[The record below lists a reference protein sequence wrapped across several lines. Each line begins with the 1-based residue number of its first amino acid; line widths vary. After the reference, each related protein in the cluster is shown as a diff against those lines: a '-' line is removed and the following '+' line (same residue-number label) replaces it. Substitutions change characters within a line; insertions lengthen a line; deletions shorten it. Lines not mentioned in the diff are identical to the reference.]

1 MALGQPGDAR
11 FTVRAP
17 SRLHGVLRPDV
28 DWISTQW
35 VKRWVGAMD
44 RITEIPGTPVI
55 RVEEMMR
62 YGRT

>member
-44 RITEIPGTPVI
+44 RITEMPGTSVI
-55 RVEEMMR
+55 RVEELIIR
-62 YGRT
+62 RW